1 MSLVHIFLRFLADGG
16 KSSGLEGSFKLLA
29 GRITVLT
36 ETLQGLDDALT
47 IVIFFV
53 AKDLSLVKIDIFL
66 VTKAFQSLPRR
77 ATHINRVLL
86 GMLDFKAE
94 V

>member
-1 MSLVHIFLRFLADGG
+1 MVHIFLRFLTDGG
-16 KSSGLEGSFKLLA
+16 KSGGLESSFKLLA
-29 GRITVLT
+29 GRLTVLT
-36 ETLQGLDDALT
+36 ENLQGLDDALT
-47 IVIFFV
+47 IVVFFI

-66 VTKAFQSLPRR
+66 VTKAFQRLPRR